1 MNGIIKDILGLP
13 FSWRQRRLAKHRR
26 ALKQSEFVQ
35 QITSQGGDGPTA
47 ESLWERL
54 KDCIYTDAFTPYP
67 TDDLQAIFGI
77 TDEELDEDLVL
88 AILREEKVSIPTE
101 EILSDFGPTW
111 TPLQVAL
118 LVKRCR
124 RVDAGQI

>member
-1 MNGIIKDILGLP
+1 MESSRT
-13 FSWRQRRLAKHRR
+13 FLACRSVGDSVAWPSTDEPSNK
-26 ALKQSEFVQ
+26 SEFVQ